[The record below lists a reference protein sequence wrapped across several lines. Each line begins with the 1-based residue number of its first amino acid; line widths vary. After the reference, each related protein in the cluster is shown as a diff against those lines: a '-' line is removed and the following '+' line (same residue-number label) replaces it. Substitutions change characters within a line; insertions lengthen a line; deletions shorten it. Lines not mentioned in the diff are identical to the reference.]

1 MRDDKKTFAICI
13 SYQKDTR
20 HYLIDKNQENKYGIQ
35 DGPKFECIMMVGSIG
50 THRQTL
56 NTCTLNHRIF
66 FLSIITDF
74 INKILGLK
82 NFRVFSNNLS
92 F

>member
-35 DGPKFECIMMVGSIG
+35 DGPKFECIMMVSPVEI
-50 THRQTL
+50 TL
-56 NTCTLNHRIF
+56 TFDYLTGRRL
-66 FLSIITDF
+66 L
-74 INKILGLK
+74 LE
-82 NFRVFSNNLS
+82 
-92 F
+92 

>member
-35 DGPKFECIMMVGSIG
+35 DGPKFECIMMVSYLL
-50 THRQTL
+50 QTL
-56 NTCTLNHRIF
+56 ALFRFAIKLRCTIF
-66 FLSIITDF
+66 TRL
-74 INKILGLK
+74 
-82 NFRVFSNNLS
+82 
-92 F
+92 

>member
-35 DGPKFECIMMVGSIG
+35 DGPKFECIMMVG
-50 THRQTL
+50 
-56 NTCTLNHRIF
+56 
-66 FLSIITDF
+66 
-74 INKILGLK
+74 
-82 NFRVFSNNLS
+82 
-92 F
+92 